1 MNSTR
6 RAFTLIELMIIVVII
21 GVLSAMASAG
31 YRHQVARAKTAEPRA
46 MLGAIRRGASVAF
59 EMDWTKS
66 QLLAPGQSTGSTT
79 QSSGSSNSNGN
90 GKGNKGGGK
99 SNGGGNGGGATI
111 VHNPATQLCASA
123 DAVPASMLSVK
134 GKKYQSG
141 PEWSEGDAYTGWPC
155 LGFRISGPQYYQY
168 GYDAGA
174 PKVQVTLPKGGNPPG
189 IDKKF
194 TYTAWARGDLDADG
208 RYAWFV
214 TEGAVLSGTLV
225 HASGIG
231 ITDET
236 E

>member
-31 YRHQVARAKTAEPRA
+31 YRHQVARAKTAGPRA

-99 SNGGGNGGGATI
+99 SNGGG
-111 VHNPATQLCASA
+111 
-123 DAVPASMLSVK
+123 
-134 GKKYQSG
+134 
-141 PEWSEGDAYTGWPC
+141 
-155 LGFRISGPQYYQY
+155 
-168 GYDAGA
+168 
-174 PKVQVTLPKGGNPPG
+174 
-189 IDKKF
+189 
-194 TYTAWARGDLDADG
+194 
-208 RYAWFV
+208 
-214 TEGAVLSGTLV
+214 
-225 HASGIG
+225 
-231 ITDET
+231 
-236 E
+236 